1 VAQLVSGAQEEP
13 LLVNAS
19 VVGLQPHLP
28 AVGVFSE
35 NEDRHPVQAA
45 VLSSQVVQF
54 AAQFAHVFGVVEVI
68 LYCEVVQVQVFGV
81 SLYVNVGKHWVHF
94 PV

>member
-1 VAQLVSGAQEEP
+1 MAQLVSGAQEEP
-13 LLVNAS
+13 LLISAS

-28 AVGVFSE
+28 VVGVFSE
-35 NEDRHPVQAA
+35 NEDTHPVQAPE
-45 VLSSQVVQF
+45 LSAQVVQF

-81 SLYVNVGKHWVHF
+81 VLYVNVGKHWVHF